1 MSIQFLEHQREAY
14 QIIQSGEYRE
24 VWWYGS
30 IRAGKTVGH
39 GAGQTWRMIRYPGDY
54 IIANSTA
61 GNVWAVQWPLIHA
74 FAQRAGVSA
83 RERGGRQPYIQVGK
97 SKGWV
102 VGLQSAGS
110 HRPHMGKTTRG
121 GWYSE
126 VSLYNQDSFDLIL
139 GRGSARN
146 AMHLMDSNPDGPAH
160 WMAGYIREVEK
171 RKGYARRVHIRENVH
186 LDPEYI
192 SYVESIYT
200 LPHLRARYIDGEF
213 AAGTGIVYQYIPE
226 VDSRS
231 SDGRLAVSAD
241 AGASGVTAAL
251 FAREQRDGTWVVF
264 DEYYH
269 DARTRVQIGEG
280 AHADAII
287 ARHGIPDVCVVD
299 GPNLRHE
306 MATRGAWASLPDKTD
321 KEANVG
327 HLDACF
333 RGRRLTFLAGTCE
346 NARREFATLEWDA
359 AARLRGVSQP
369 VDSEDHTTDC
379 GIYLAKAV
387 IPKWTLGDID
397 GGDDGDSRFD
407 GGIASLIAAGGR

>member
-1 MSIQFLEHQREAY
+1 M
-14 QIIQSGEYRE
+14 IQSGEYRE

-213 AAGTGIVYQYIPE
+213 AAGTGIVYQYVPE
-226 VDSRS
+226 LRLCEGSPDGSPLLPMLVRPELRPRS
-231 SDGRLAVSAD
+231 TLVSNAT
-241 AGASGVTAAL
+241 GLGWCLTSTTTTPELGSKSE
-251 FAREQRDGTWVVF
+251 R
-264 DEYYH
+264 
-269 DARTRVQIGEG
+269 
-280 AHADAII
+280 
-287 ARHGIPDVCVVD
+287 
-299 GPNLRHE
+299 GPTP
-306 MATRGAWASLPDKTD
+306 MP
-321 KEANVG
+321 
-327 HLDACF
+327 
-333 RGRRLTFLAGTCE
+333 
-346 NARREFATLEWDA
+346 
-359 AARLRGVSQP
+359 
-369 VDSEDHTTDC
+369 
-379 GIYLAKAV
+379 
-387 IPKWTLGDID
+387 
-397 GGDDGDSRFD
+397 
-407 GGIASLIAAGGR
+407 

>member
-1 MSIQFLEHQREAY
+1 MIQFLEHQREAY
-14 QIIQSGEYRE
+14 RVIQSGEYRE

-171 RKGYARRVHIRENVH
+171 RNGYARRVHIRENVH

-200 LPHLRARYIDGEF
+200 LPHYEQDTLMENSRLVLGLFISMCQRAIELSELDGSPLLPMLVRPELLPRSMRESNV
-213 AAGTGIVYQYIPE
+213 TGLGWCLTNTSTTL
-226 VDSRS
+226 DSGSRS
-231 SDGRLAVSAD
+231 E
-241 AGASGVTAAL
+241 
-251 FAREQRDGTWVVF
+251 REPTP
-264 DEYYH
+264 
-269 DARTRVQIGEG
+269 T
-280 AHADAII
+280 
-287 ARHGIPDVCVVD
+287 P
-299 GPNLRHE
+299 
-306 MATRGAWASLPDKTD
+306 
-321 KEANVG
+321 
-327 HLDACF
+327 
-333 RGRRLTFLAGTCE
+333 
-346 NARREFATLEWDA
+346 
-359 AARLRGVSQP
+359 
-369 VDSEDHTTDC
+369 
-379 GIYLAKAV
+379 
-387 IPKWTLGDID
+387 
-397 GGDDGDSRFD
+397 
-407 GGIASLIAAGGR
+407 

>member
-1 MSIQFLEHQREAY
+1 M
-14 QIIQSGEYRE
+14 IQSGEYRE

-200 LPHLRARYIDGEF
+200 L
-213 AAGTGIVYQYIPE
+213 
-226 VDSRS
+226 
-231 SDGRLAVSAD
+231 
-241 AGASGVTAAL
+241 
-251 FAREQRDGTWVVF
+251 
-264 DEYYH
+264 
-269 DARTRVQIGEG
+269 
-280 AHADAII
+280 
-287 ARHGIPDVCVVD
+287 
-299 GPNLRHE
+299 
-306 MATRGAWASLPDKTD
+306 ATPTSKI
-321 KEANVG
+321 
-327 HLDACF
+327 H
-333 RGRRLTFLAGTCE
+333 
-346 NARREFATLEWDA
+346 
-359 AARLRGVSQP
+359 
-369 VDSEDHTTDC
+369 
-379 GIYLAKAV
+379 
-387 IPKWTLGDID
+387 
-397 GGDDGDSRFD
+397 
-407 GGIASLIAAGGR
+407 